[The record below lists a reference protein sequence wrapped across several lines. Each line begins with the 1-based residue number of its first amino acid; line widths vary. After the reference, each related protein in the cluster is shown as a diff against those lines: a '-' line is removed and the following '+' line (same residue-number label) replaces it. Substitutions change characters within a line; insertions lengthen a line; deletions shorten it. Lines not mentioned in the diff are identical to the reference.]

1 MKFLCH
7 NPPEKIQFPM
17 APLVAVMF
25 LLLMFFML
33 HLRIVV
39 PEDDFANNL
48 PLSAPQ
54 HLLRADVNL
63 QDIKVGLRSDRDGNL
78 THLMLGS
85 KDLGHDEA
93 AFERLNREILQIIGR
108 SGNPQAKDVEVEI
121 DADFETQHRD
131 VVKAIS
137 QCTGRMD
144 GKTRQLARFV
154 EKIKFAPPRK
164 PKV

>member
-1 MKFLCH
+1 MKFICH
-7 NPPEKIQFPM
+7 NPPEKIQFPT
-17 APLVAVMF
+17 APLIAVMF

-33 HLRIVV
+33 QLKLVA
-39 PEDDFANNL
+39 PEDNFANHL
-48 PLSAPQ
+48 PLSAPHHAQ
-54 HLLRADVNL
+54 RADVNL

-93 AFERLNREILQIIGR
+93 AFERLNREILQLIGR
-108 SGNPQAKDVEVEI
+108 SGNPQAKDLEIEI
-121 DADFETQHRD
+121 DADFETQYRD

-137 QCTGRMD
+137 KCTGRMD
-144 GKTRQLARFV
+144 GQTKQLARYV